1 MGRDY
6 EAECIDYKTS
16 KFQPTRPY
24 GARPAFVLDAV
35 RRHQGFNPR
44 APMGR
49 DGVRLELP
57 G

>member
-24 GARPAFVLDAV
+24 GARHLALIHGVSFGFWFQPTRPYGARLAV
-35 RRHQGFNPR
+35 YAG
-44 APMGR
+44 
-49 DGVRLELP
+49 
-57 G
+57 